1 MAGVNIA
8 RGEGQKKR
16 AVDVAGPSKPPAAPA
31 RPTRWC
37 SHDLKGPLLR
47 STTQALVVAIRSLPA
62 HWPWPEVDDEA
73 WWQHVLADRRL
84 RRSTAKT
91 LSDEDDA
98 PGQRLDH
105 LPVKSLTFSCAWCGP
120 RATLTVVQ
128 LIQMFRARPQ
138 RPLDRAACGRM
149 QEKSGAP
156 RRPGMPDH
164 LSGLA

>member
-16 AVDVAGPSKPPAAPA
+16 AVDVAGPGKPPAAPA

-105 LPVKSLTFSCAWCGP
+105 LPVKSLTFSCAWCGQH
-120 RATLTVVQ
+120 ATLTVVQ
-128 LIQMFRARPQ
+128 LIQMFGRDRNVRSIGPHVVECKK
-138 RPLDRAACGRM
+138 RAARRDG
-149 QEKSGAP
+149 QECPITYQA
-156 RRPGMPDH
+156 
-164 LSGLA
+164 